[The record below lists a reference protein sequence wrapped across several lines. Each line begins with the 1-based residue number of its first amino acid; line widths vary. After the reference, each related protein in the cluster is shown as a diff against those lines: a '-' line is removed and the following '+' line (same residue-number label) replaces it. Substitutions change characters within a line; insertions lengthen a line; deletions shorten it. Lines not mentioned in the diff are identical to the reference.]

1 MTLYIEYVIL
11 DNMVVDYYI
20 LRLIGVAS
28 KQKFKWKNIFFAC
41 LIGTISAM
49 CLPFVLRYK
58 FLVVVYKI
66 VTALLMVLVIQRY
79 TSFRKYFLNLGL
91 LFFFTFVFAGVMIAV
106 LNLLQIE
113 YTISGVLLY
122 NLEFPIS
129 VFLILFTVGF
139 WLLKKVLS
147 SLSRQLKFN
156 NYTYN
161 IKLIDNEKEV
171 DGVGFFDSGNMIC
184 KDGQAVNIISSE
196 MFFKLYSDY
205 SVNKFLFKNIDHAK
219 LKDASFIKIKSLS
232 KSSEYLTFRVDKFI
246 IDDQEFDNALFAVSS
261 SKFENFDCIINS
273 KLIGG
278 KNE

>member
-28 KQKFKWKNIFFAC
+28 KQKFKWINILFAC

-49 CLPFVLRYK
+49 CLPFVFRYK

-66 VTALLMVLVIQRY
+66 ITALLMVLVIQKY

-122 NLEFPIS
+122 NIEFPIS

-171 DGVGFFDSGNMIC
+171 EGVGFFDSGIMIC
-184 KDGQAVNIISSE
+184 KDGQAVSIISSE

-205 SVNKFLFKNIDHAK
+205 SVNKFLFKNIDHEK

-246 IDDQEFDNALFAVSS
+246 IDDQAFDNALFAVSS
-261 SKFENFDCIINS
+261 GKFENFDCIINS
-273 KLIGG
+273 KLWGG